1 MTLTRR
7 TLLAASPALI
17 APSFAPSFAHA
28 GPRVRAVLELFTS
41 QGCSSCP
48 PADRLAAELATDPT
62 LLVVSRPVDY
72 WDNLGW
78 KNSLAQHAFTERQIA
93 YARQRGDGEVYTP
106 QIVVDGK
113 GHAVGS
119 DRDGIEALYGALPL
133 SVVVANGTARVEGG
147 APGTVLVWWLL
158 GQRTVAIGR
167 GENARAHVTYTN
179 VVLAERALGSSA
191 GEFENLRPRHAAS
204 RGGPGRRRRAGRRR
218 GASGCHSGWQ
228 SCHTP
233 PLTLAHAERS
243 RQSDVPRSP
252 ASLGG
257 N

>member
-7 TLLAASPALI
+7 ILLAATPALI
-17 APSFAPSFAHA
+17 VPTLARAEPK
-28 GPRVRAVLELFTS
+28 VRAVLELFTS

-78 KNSLAQHAFTERQIA
+78 KDSLAQHAFTERQIA

-106 QIVVDGK
+106 QVVVDGR

-119 DRDGIEALYGALPL
+119 DRDGIESLYGTLPV
-133 SVVVANGTARVEGG
+133 SVAVSNGIARIDGG

-179 VVLAERALGSSA
+179 VVLAERAIGSS
-191 GEFENLRPRHAAS
+191 S
-204 RGGPGRRRRAGRRR
+204 
-218 GASGCHSGWQ
+218 GATKTFDLG
-228 SCHTP
+228 TP
-233 PLTLAHAERS
+233 PAGADRVAVVVQAGDAA
-243 RQSDVPRSP
+243 RPG
-252 ASLGG
+252 AILGG
-257 N
+257 SLVTRLL